1 MCINLGL
8 SHCDINKNTSLIHTQ
23 KAVQNVNLFGVTSGF
38 PTQLPLNSLQMF
50 FKHVKK
56 YPASTWPT
64 TTKLMVGRS
73 SAGASQ
79 INWIKDRIGSF
90 NGVGS
95 QRKDVYIKPMNCWI
109 CSYKMAK
116 KIGKVDNKNP
126 ALRTITSKRRWVETA
141 KPPAFASYDRKKSSN
156 SPTFNDVTLCWGW

>member
-116 KIGKVDNKNP
+116 KIGKVQQ
-126 ALRTITSKRRWVETA
+126 
-141 KPPAFASYDRKKSSN
+141 KPSTPYHNIQEEMSGDCQASSEASYDRKKSSN